1 MRKSLSINDLCE
13 PGPRKS
19 LSINRLRHKCK
30 KDRFFLAVS
39 CLLCDSIGME
49 TIRKLL
55 DRIDELQQIIDLE
68 TDTANEGCIRSRQLV
83 INAEIEKEDIQDT
96 IDLLTINNILA

>member
-1 MRKSLSINDLCE
+1 
-13 PGPRKS
+13 
-19 LSINRLRHKCK
+19 
-30 KDRFFLAVS
+30 
-39 CLLCDSIGME
+39 ME

>member
-1 MRKSLSINDLCE
+1 
-13 PGPRKS
+13 
-19 LSINRLRHKCK
+19 
-30 KDRFFLAVS
+30 
-39 CLLCDSIGME
+39 ME

-68 TDTANEGCIRSRQLV
+68 TDPANEGCIRSRQLV